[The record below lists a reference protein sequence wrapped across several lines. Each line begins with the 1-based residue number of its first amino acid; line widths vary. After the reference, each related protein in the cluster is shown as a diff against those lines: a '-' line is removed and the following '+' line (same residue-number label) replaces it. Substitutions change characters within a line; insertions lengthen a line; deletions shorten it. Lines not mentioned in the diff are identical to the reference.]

1 MPRKTDNESDKAV
14 LAALEESVATD
25 LLTDAYTDDEIDQLI
40 RARGGDPAAIGAR
53 GAALGA
59 ELARARRLAWQDA
72 AKKKKRVM
80 EAAVARSGAIPPLSS
95 SDPIPAILSL
105 AAQVGVSVNFSGRK
119 REETT
124 REELEKL
131 WRKLHEAKALGEA
144 LKGTDTNQ

>member
-1 MPRKTDNESDKAV
+1 MSRRTDNESDRAV
-14 LAALEESVATD
+14 LAALEESLAED

-72 AKKKKRVM
+72 AKKKKKVM
-80 EAAVARSGAIPPLSS
+80 EGAVAKPGAIPPFPSD
-95 SDPIPAILSL
+95 DPIPAILSL
-105 AAQVGVSVNFSGRK
+105 AAQIGVTVNLSGRK

-124 REELEKL
+124 PEELEKL
-131 WRKLHEAKALGEA
+131 WRKLHEVKAVDAA
-144 LKGTDTNQ
+144 LKAKDSEQ